1 MRRLALMLAAT
12 TVAFVGTASAGIG
25 VDASVSTAG
34 INGNVHFDVMPMIT
48 LRGGI
53 NYLEFEAEDLEFDDV
68 EYDTEIDFTQFG
80 IYADLHPL
88 PIMRGFTLTAGYVFG
103 EREFEAIATPLEDTQ
118 IGDVTFTPE
127 QFGSLIGNG
136 SLGDS
141 GFYGGFGFDST
152 TRGFIPVSLVFRA
165 GVIISDAPEFSLRAE
180 GGLAETDPTLQAQ
193 LDEEIAREVAN
204 INDEIEDFK
213 IYPVISFGIG
223 IGF

>member
-1 MRRLALMLAAT
+1 MRRLALVLTASTAALI
-12 TVAFVGTASAGIG
+12 GTASAGIG

-34 INGNVHFDVMPMIT
+34 LSGNVHFDVMPMVT

-53 NYLEFEAEDLEFDDV
+53 NYLEYEAEDIEFDGV
-68 EYDTEIDFTQFG
+68 EYDTDLDFTQFG
-80 IYADLHPL
+80 LYADLHPL
-88 PIMRGFTLTAGYVFG
+88 PILRSFTITAGYVFG

-141 GFYGGFGFDST
+141 GFYGGLGFDST
-152 TRGFIPVSLVFRA
+152 TRGFIPISFVLRA
-165 GVIISDAPEFSLRAE
+165 GVIVSDSPEFSLRSE
-180 GGLAETDPTLQAQ
+180 GGLADTDPTLRAQ

-213 IYPVISFGIG
+213 FYPVISFGIG